1 MGLQSYEASFRNIRE
16 GVFCEHYEISGP
28 MSNRQVV
35 VKVVELLR
43 NADFTRDSVYAK
55 LRKIPRFR

>member
-16 GVFCEHYEISGP
+16 GGFWDYYEIKR
-28 MSNRQVV
+28 SNDGRQVV

-43 NADFTRDSVYAK
+43 NAILQGIQA
-55 LRKIPRFR
+55 LRNLVMN